1 MASLKNEFR
10 VVGKIW
16 LNIDQVTGQGV
27 VDGEKLIEGTV
38 HVQRCQISA
47 PMAGHLAMPYSHPQG
62 QVGVG
67 GTDIIGIIP
76 SERSIE
82 KLTEN

>member
-1 MASLKNEFR
+1 M
-10 VVGKIW
+10 
-16 LNIDQVTGQGV
+16 
-27 VDGEKLIEGTV
+27 DGEKLIEGTV

-67 GTDIIGIIP
+67 GRTDIIRIIP
-76 SERSIE
+76 SESSIK